1 MVCFLITGVSKSI
14 LCFET
19 LSLVDRVIQLGICVT
34 HFPCI
39 TEELETLYLARI
51 RRFLLGQRRNFDRM
65 IHDKCRLD
73 QFFLTVLL
81 EEQVDDITL
90 LVVCLI
96 FNMMLVSKLFSCL
109 IICYFIKVDSCI
121 FLNCFVHCHSGER
134 LTKVDFHTIIRNLS
148 GSAHFFCQITEQ
160 GLCQFHHSLII
171 CICLVKLHQ
180 SEFRVVTCINT
191 LVTEYTANLVNSFKS
206 TNDQSLQ
213 IKLQRDTKFN
223 VFVQCIVM
231 CLKRSCSC
239 TAGVGNQHWSFDF
252 HEVTSC
258 KEVTDLLEDLGTFDK
273 YILAVLIH
281 DKVYISLTITGICI
295 CQSVEFLRKDL

>member
-1 MVCFLITGVSKSI
+1 MELIDDFPDHPFKVRDDEDMMQLVESCLLYTSGVSKSI

-121 FLNCFVHCHSGER
+121 FCLLYTSVPQSDFRRWTDSNHLN
-134 LTKVDFHTIIRNLS
+134 I
-148 GSAHFFCQITEQ
+148 
-160 GLCQFHHSLII
+160 
-171 CICLVKLHQ
+171 
-180 SEFRVVTCINT
+180 
-191 LVTEYTANLVNSFKS
+191 
-206 TNDQSLQ
+206 
-213 IKLQRDTKFN
+213 
-223 VFVQCIVM
+223 
-231 CLKRSCSC
+231 
-239 TAGVGNQHWSFDF
+239 
-252 HEVTSC
+252 
-258 KEVTDLLEDLGTFDK
+258 
-273 YILAVLIH
+273 
-281 DKVYISLTITGICI
+281 
-295 CQSVEFLRKDL
+295 